1 MESKQIIEW
10 GLLALFFLGLIY
22 TMIVIKEEKQS
33 YQDSAV
39 PFTFRKL
46 QLLLPSWWSKT
57 LEDENQVCFERTDTR
72 YDWKATL
79 KYLPF
84 SELEHKSL
92 PAIEESFLELI
103 KNKELLFDEVNSVVH
118 TPSDFSQHPLVLT
131 GEWEIVRLEGTASEK
146 MIERLYYDAYM
157 IRDHRDKAHYFCES
171 RSSVLNGLVEGP
183 YFEEMMN
190 KARRI

>member
-1 MESKQIIEW
+1 METKQIIEW

-22 TMIVIKEEKQS
+22 TMIVIREEKQS

-39 PFTFRKL
+39 AFTFKKL
-46 QLLLPSWWSKT
+46 QLLLPSWWTKT
-57 LEDENQVCFERTDTR
+57 SEQEDQVCFERTDTR

-79 KYLPF
+79 NYLPF
-84 SELEHKSL
+84 GPEELNDL
-92 PAIEESFLELI
+92 PSIEESFLAII

-118 TPSDFSQHPLVLT
+118 TPSDFSEHPLVVS

-157 IRDHRDKAHYFCES
+157 IRDHGDKAHYFCES

-190 KARRI
+190 KAQKV